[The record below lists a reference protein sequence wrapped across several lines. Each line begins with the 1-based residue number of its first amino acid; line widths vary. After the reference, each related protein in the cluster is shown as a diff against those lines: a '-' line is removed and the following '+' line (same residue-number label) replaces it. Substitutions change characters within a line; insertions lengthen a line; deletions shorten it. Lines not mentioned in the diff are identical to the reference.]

1 MPDPIKIKA
10 SQIAKP
16 NTNQEVDEDAIINE
30 VFGSKLVQQ
39 TENDDLQTINSEI
52 SYLSGRVKEYDAIDS
67 GKNNSRAT
75 TTGMYS
81 GGMSVLDAVKP
92 LKETNDKYTE
102 LSKTI
107 VQDRERLAELNR
119 KRDEIIKAQVSPLKD
134 AIKQKR
140 AELEQEYAEVIPI
153 GQNIERQMRS
163 GGLTFDDYYNIKEF
177 DRGFLNLN
185 TKTKE
190 QSDLENRAR
199 TPYKEFIA
207 KKKALDISEQ
217 YLNKL

>member
-30 VFGSKLVQQ
+30 VFGSKLVPQS
-39 TENDDLQTINSEI
+39 ESDDLQTINSEI
-52 SYLSGRVKEYDAIDS
+52 SSLSGRVKEYDALNQKADVYKKQNENDPIGTFGYD
-67 GKNNSRAT
+67 KTKDPRWNELNS
-75 TTGMYS
+75 S
-81 GGMSVLDAVKP
+81 L
-92 LKETNDKYTE
+92 LNDKKRLSE
-102 LSKTI
+102 LSR
-107 VQDRERLAELNR
+107 Q
-119 KRDEIIKAQVSPLKD
+119 RDEIIKAQVSPLKD
-134 AIKQKR
+134 AIKQRR

-190 QSDLENRAR
+190 LS
-199 TPYKEFIA
+199 
-207 KKKALDISEQ
+207 
-217 YLNKL
+217 